1 MSTIISNKQNNDA
14 LNDYNNFLIDLL
26 NQGEH
31 MSVPDFAQK
40 LLVCGILLTDS
51 DSVNTALDIGAD
63 TSIKYSKNTILT
75 FKNFGYDL
83 TKSES

>member
-1 MSTIISNKQNNDA
+1 MSTTISNKQNNDA
-14 LNDYNNFLIDLL
+14 LNDYNKFLFELL

-31 MSVPDFAQK
+31 MSVSDFSQK
-40 LLVCGILLTDS
+40 LLVCGILLTDV

-75 FKNFGYDL
+75 FRNFGYDL
-83 TKSES
+83 SESES